1 MSTEQDL
8 ASLAT
13 TAPETIAPA
22 VLLETGLADGY
33 VALAG
38 PAGPMFVSFN
48 ERGVSS
54 ITLGTDRVDF
64 EDKFTGLFG
73 RPAVAVAALPK
84 RIARALD
91 RTLETGRIGSL
102 PIDWDGMS
110 EFQQAVL
117 RKTAE
122 ILPGEGRPYSWI
134 AREIGKPKAVRAVG
148 TALARNPIPI
158 VVPCHR
164 VVRNDGRLGNYYY
177 GTEVKRAVLES
188 EGLDVD
194 TLEDRSARGVRLT
207 GSDTTRIFCNPTCRD
222 ARRTTERH
230 LVEFRSEAEARA
242 AGYRPCKH
250 CRPAA
255 A

>member
-1 MSTEQDL
+1 MSTQREL
-8 ASLAT
+8 AALAT
-13 TAPETIAPA
+13 TAPESIAPA

-33 VALAG
+33 LAYAG

-48 ERGVSS
+48 ARGISS
-54 ITLGTDRVDF
+54 LTLGTDPEAF
-64 EDKFTGLFG
+64 EEKFVELFG
-73 RPAVAVAALPK
+73 RPAVPVKALPK
-84 RIARALD
+84 RLGRALEK
-91 RTLETGRIGSL
+91 TLETGRIGSL

-122 ILPGEGRPYSWI
+122 ILPGEVRPYSWI

-164 VVRNDGRLGNYYY
+164 VVRNDGNLGNYYY
-177 GTEVKRAVLES
+177 GTDVKRAVLES

-194 TLEDRSARGVRLT
+194 TLEDLSTRGVRLT
-207 GSDTTRIFCNPTCRD
+207 GSDTTHIFCNPTCRD
-222 ARRTTERH
+222 ARRTTDRH